1 MDMLI
6 DQTQG
11 NWDIMP
17 IFLILLNAHSNFF
30 SSAIFEV
37 ETRLVVLGVI
47 YVIVVTYILTFWG
60 YFGF

>member
-1 MDMLI
+1 
-6 DQTQG
+6 
-11 NWDIMP
+11 MP